1 MVLGSDTTETPP
13 PEAAPK
19 PLEVV
24 PKPKRSWLKIAL
36 VVIVVVVVLGAVF
49 AYWWFSKPPPSI
61 PWLFKGAYG
70 EYEGST
76 TVNSMTFEVT
86 LRFEVVDFNATH
98 GKLLTY
104 LRMTNPLVQPYEDQT
119 TTWSEIY
126 GTSYETPGATLVSEH
141 EDRMSFERF
150 GTRSCTVL
158 KYAYQETEAS
168 FNMIIYVDKETGWPL
183 RIQYDYTQPIVCS
196 FDLKLVETNIPGL
209 ARERPIVIQFRPK
222 GIASFMVDGVEYYF
236 WAAVVNSSPYGTGNM
251 VIVYKKI
258 SVNAYN
264 YSVYVSSENLLLGE
278 KYGWLTSLVYPACAP
293 GKYTFEDVQ
302 SASITITETTT
313 NLKATVSG
321 PISLII
327 IYTPYGDNSTFIED
341 PSDSPHL
348 YDYDGDGFSSYSIRR
363 ECNASG
369 IFNAHQ
375 LGSTN
380 FNWGR
385 FDIIDHEWYD
395 LDVIPEFPTALLLPS
410 FLVFTLIAVAL
421 TKKIRP
427 KLITKT
433 T

>member
-1 MVLGSDTTETPP
+1 LGSDTAETPP

-36 VVIVVVVVLGAVF
+36 VVIVVVVVLGSF
-49 AYWWFSKPPPSI
+49 FTYWWFSKPPSI

-104 LRMTNPLVQPYEDQT
+104 LKMTNPLIQPYEYQT

-126 GTSYETPGATLVSEH
+126 GKSYNIPGATFLSKH
-141 EDRMSFERF
+141 EDHMYFEGF
-150 GTRSCTVL
+150 GTRYCTVV
-158 KYAYQETEAS
+158 KYAYRETNAS
-168 FNMIIYVDKETGWPL
+168 FDMTMYIDKEMNWPL

-251 VIVYKKI
+251 VIVYKNI

-264 YSVYVSSENLLLGE
+264 YSVYVASENLLLGE

-293 GKYTFEDVQ
+293 GNYTFEGVQ
-302 SASITITETTT
+302 SASITIEETTT
-313 NLKATVSG
+313 NLTATVSG
-321 PISLII
+321 PISLSIT
-327 IYTPYGDNSTFIED
+327 YTPYGDSSYFIED
-341 PSDSPHL
+341 PGDSPYL
-348 YDYDGDGFSSYSIRR
+348 YDYDGDGFSSYSKRR

-369 IFNAHQ
+369 IFNVHQ

-395 LDVIPEFPTALLLPS
+395 LAVIP
-410 FLVFTLIAVAL
+410 
-421 TKKIRP
+421 
-427 KLITKT
+427 
-433 T
+433 